1 MFGRGMIYAGIFA
14 LQAGAA
20 IVITPLA
27 VRHLSKEEFG
37 RFVTVF
43 TLSQLLITVL
53 GFGLGTAIQ
62 RLYSDDSGEFR
73 TTRGLLGFGIVLS
86 LLTTG
91 LVDISG
97 PLWSQI
103 LKLGSYGMTLRFG
116 VWAAGLAAIAM
127 LMAQFFRSQDRL
139 WSFAGAM
146 LPLAVGSQLL
156 GLLFII
162 FVHATATGYLEGIC
176 VGEFISVLVGFLLSR
191 PRMWFHDRR
200 VIVAAMSMALPLVP
214 NGIAYQTLNLGDRIV
229 VQHDL
234 GAFAVGR
241 YQLAYNAAA
250 LIMLV
255 LMLLSQAWLPKLFAI
270 SDLEIRAAVLA
281 ESRDQLYRLL
291 IPLIL
296 GVSLVAPLALRI
308 LAPPTYHTDRL
319 LVVVTLVAISAI
331 PFSTFVANSRV
342 MIVFGLTRPLM
353 WITPLA
359 AAVNVALNIA
369 LVPVW
374 GIGASALAT
383 LIGYAVLAWISGY
396 SCRKVA
402 TVANTRASLWIALA
416 IASAASLA
424 TALLPTTSIFLLV
437 RLLTSVGCAAWAASC
452 VVNLIGWNRRAP

>member
-1 MFGRGMIYAGIFA
+1 VRDSIPSNRPTILNLFVARGRHGRHRSNRVHSLEYPNSESAGSKNSESTTAATLSEMFGRGMIYAGIFA

-146 LPLAVGSQLL
+146 LPLAVGSQ
-156 GLLFII
+156 
-162 FVHATATGYLEGIC
+162 
-176 VGEFISVLVGFLLSR
+176 
-191 PRMWFHDRR
+191 
-200 VIVAAMSMALPLVP
+200 
-214 NGIAYQTLNLGDRIV
+214 
-229 VQHDL
+229 
-234 GAFAVGR
+234 
-241 YQLAYNAAA
+241 
-250 LIMLV
+250 
-255 LMLLSQAWLPKLFAI
+255 
-270 SDLEIRAAVLA
+270 
-281 ESRDQLYRLL
+281 
-291 IPLIL
+291 
-296 GVSLVAPLALRI
+296 
-308 LAPPTYHTDRL
+308 
-319 LVVVTLVAISAI
+319 
-331 PFSTFVANSRV
+331 
-342 MIVFGLTRPLM
+342 
-353 WITPLA
+353 
-359 AAVNVALNIA
+359 
-369 LVPVW
+369 
-374 GIGASALAT
+374 
-383 LIGYAVLAWISGY
+383 
-396 SCRKVA
+396 
-402 TVANTRASLWIALA
+402 
-416 IASAASLA
+416 
-424 TALLPTTSIFLLV
+424 
-437 RLLTSVGCAAWAASC
+437 
-452 VVNLIGWNRRAP
+452 